1 MKKAPY
7 IYYPLLNQREATK
20 IFLSISYLSSNL
32 SRNQSMEIFEH
43 IRASAAILEESVK
56 LLSKNGRFMALI
68 ALISAILYSS
78 LFLLFNFSNAT
89 LISDMLLK
97 QYAVLNPSSTVY
109 GSSSFN
115 SATAAAAVNPFES
128 IFRDA
133 QFLFLINVSFLVQ
146 RRRQEFIRQELI
158 SNVANAGIRPAFITS
173 FYTQLL
179 STGYLFV
186 ISILVGPLLSFLISF
201 RNMFSVAVV
210 FGVIASLF
218 LMYLD
223 VEWILSLVVS
233 LMEENNYGIL
243 GLGRAGV
250 LISRTE
256 GKKVQGFILNLFF
269 YVLSLIF
276 STGFIAIFG
285 KKVIMG
291 KNQTA
296 FWIFTLVL
304 SCLTNMFRLVTY
316 TVLYLHCK
324 KQSDAEEILLELE
337 AGTVGGYRKL
347 SVEQLVSDA
356 A

>member
-1 MKKAPY
+1 
-7 IYYPLLNQREATK
+7 
-20 IFLSISYLSSNL
+20 
-32 SRNQSMEIFEH
+32 
-43 IRASAAILEESVK
+43 
-56 LLSKNGRFMALI
+56 MALI

-133 QFLFLINVSFLVQ
+133 RFLFLINVSFLVAIYIVS
-146 RRRQEFIRQELI
+146 FFSSVLTVVVSSTSYNAGGKNLSGKELI

-223 VEWILSLVVS
+223 VEWILALVVS

-276 STGFIAIFG
+276 STGFIAI
-285 KKVIMG
+285 IMG

-304 SCLTNMFRLVTY
+304 SCLINMFRYVTY
-316 TVLYLHCK
+316 TVLYFHCK
-324 KQSDAEEILLELE
+324 KQIDAEEILLELE

>member
-1 MKKAPY
+1 
-7 IYYPLLNQREATK
+7 
-20 IFLSISYLSSNL
+20 
-32 SRNQSMEIFEH
+32 MEIFEH

-78 LFLLFNFSNAT
+78 LFLVFNFSNAT

-133 QFLFLINVSFLVQ
+133 RFLFLINVSFLVAIYIVS
-146 RRRQEFIRQELI
+146 FFSSVLTVVVSSTSYNAGGKNLSGKELI

-210 FGVIASLF
+210 FCVIASLF

-223 VEWILSLVVS
+223 VEWILALVVS

-276 STGFIAIFG
+276 SMGFIAI
-285 KKVIMG
+285 IMG

-304 SCLTNMFRLVTY
+304 SCLINMFRLVTY
-316 TVLYLHCK
+316 TVLYFHCK

-337 AGTVGGYRKL
+337 AGTVDGYRKL

>member
-1 MKKAPY
+1 
-7 IYYPLLNQREATK
+7 
-20 IFLSISYLSSNL
+20 
-32 SRNQSMEIFEH
+32 
-43 IRASAAILEESVK
+43 
-56 LLSKNGRFMALI
+56 MALI

-133 QFLFLINVSFLVQ
+133 RFLFLINVSFLVAIYIVS
-146 RRRQEFIRQELI
+146 FFSSVLTVVVSSTSYNAGGKNLSGKELI
-158 SNVANAGIRPAFITS
+158 SNVANAGIRPGFITS

-210 FGVIASLF
+210 FCVIASLF

-223 VEWILSLVVS
+223 VEWILALVVS

-276 STGFIAIFG
+276 SMGFIAI
-285 KKVIMG
+285 IMG

-304 SCLTNMFRLVTY
+304 SCLINMFRLVTY
-316 TVLYLHCK
+316 TVLYFHCK

-347 SVEQLVSDA
+347 PVEQLVSDA

>member
-1 MKKAPY
+1 
-7 IYYPLLNQREATK
+7 
-20 IFLSISYLSSNL
+20 
-32 SRNQSMEIFEH
+32 MEIFEH
-43 IRASAAILEESVK
+43 IQASAAILEESVK

-133 QFLFLINVSFLVQ
+133 RFLFLINVSFLVAIYIVS
-146 RRRQEFIRQELI
+146 FFSSVVTVVVSSTSYNAGGKNLSGKELI

-201 RNMFSVAVV
+201 RNIFSVAVV

-223 VEWILSLVVS
+223 VEWILALVVS

-285 KKVIMG
+285 KKVITG

-304 SCLTNMFRLVTY
+304 SCLINMFRLVTY
-316 TVLYLHCK
+316 TVLYFHCK

-347 SVEQLVSDA
+347 PVEQLVSDA